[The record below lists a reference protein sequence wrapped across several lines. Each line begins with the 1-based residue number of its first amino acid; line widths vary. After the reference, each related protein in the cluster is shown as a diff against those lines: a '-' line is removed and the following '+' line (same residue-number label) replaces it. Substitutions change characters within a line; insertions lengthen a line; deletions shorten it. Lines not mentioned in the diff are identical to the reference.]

1 MNNIETPDWNEVVDK
16 AKASF
21 MGVALGDALGATTEF
36 MTSREIKVQ
45 FGVHKQIIGKGWLY
59 LKPGQVT
66 DDTEMSIWMGRAIQ
80 NSEGWDLSAI
90 AEAFAHWMKS
100 RPVDIGSTCSR
111 GIKNYI
117 VHHRLEVPPSPWDA
131 GNGALMRMVPVALY
145 SLGDKKI
152 LCRYAVEQAHLT
164 HNNPL
169 SDAACIFFG
178 QLVHRAIMGDTLNQL
193 RALADDFVS
202 VHPKFHYHP
211 YSKNSSAYV
220 VDTVQTVFHFLFST
234 SSFEECLVN
243 TVNQGGDA
251 DTTGALAGMLAGALY
266 GIQGIPKHWLKR
278 LDPKVSSEVP
288 KLAEYLVSHSPLSRT
303 EKIKR
308 LKLRGQQ

>member
-1 MNNIETPDWNEVVDK
+1 MKNNKTLDWNKIIDK
-16 AKASF
+16 SRAAF

-36 MTSREIKVQ
+36 MTSREIKTQ
-45 FGVHKQIIGKGWLY
+45 FGVHNQIIGKGWLY

-80 NSEGWDLSAI
+80 NSEGWNLSAI
-90 AEAFAHWMKS
+90 AEAFADWMRS

-145 SLGDKKI
+145 SLGDEKR

-164 HNNPL
+164 HNNSL

-178 QLVHRAIMGDTLNQL
+178 KLVHHAILGASLNQL
-193 RALADDFVS
+193 RTLTDEFIMA
-202 VHPKFHYHP
+202 HPKFGYHP
-211 YSKNSSAYV
+211 YPKNSSAYV

-234 SSFEECLVN
+234 ESFEECLVN

-251 DTTGALAGMLAGALY
+251 DTTGALAGMLAGAIY
-266 GIQGIPKHWLKR
+266 GLRGIPNRWWKR

-288 KLAEYLVSHSPLSRT
+288 TLAEYLVSHSPLS
-303 EKIKR
+303 KR
-308 LKLRGQQ
+308 S

>member
-1 MNNIETPDWNEVVDK
+1 MRKVQAPDWNEVVDK
-16 AKASF
+16 AKAAF

-36 MTSREIKVQ
+36 MTPREIKVK
-45 FGVHKQIIGKGWLY
+45 FGVHNQIIGKGWLY

-80 NSEGWDLSAI
+80 NSGGWDLSAI
-90 AEAFAHWMKS
+90 AEGFANWMKS

-117 VHHRLEVPPSPWDA
+117 VHHRLEVPPSQWDA

-145 SLGDKKI
+145 SLGDEER
-152 LCRYAVEQAHLT
+152 LNRYAVEQAHLT

-178 QLVHRAIMGDTLNQL
+178 RLVHHAVMGASLNQL
-193 RALADDFVS
+193 RTLADEFVIA
-202 VHPKFHYHP
+202 HPKFRYHP
-211 YSKNSSAYV
+211 YPKNSSAYV

-234 SSFEECLVN
+234 STFEECLVN

-266 GIQGIPKHWLKR
+266 GIRGLPRRWLKR
-278 LDPKVSSEVP
+278 LDSKVSSEVP
-288 KLAEYLVSHSPLSRT
+288 VLAEHLVSHSPLSR
-303 EKIKR
+303 I
-308 LKLRGQQ
+308 

>member
-1 MNNIETPDWNEVVDK
+1 MKNIEAPDWEEVIDK
-16 AKASF
+16 AKAAF

-36 MTSREIKVQ
+36 MTSREIKVK

-80 NSEGWDLSAI
+80 NSGGWNLSAI
-90 AEAFAHWMKS
+90 AEGFAHWMRS

-117 VHHRLEVPPSPWDA
+117 VHNRLEVPPSPWDA

-145 SLGDKKI
+145 SLGDKEI
-152 LCRYAVEQAHLT
+152 LARYAVEQAHLT

-178 QLVHRAIMGDTLNQL
+178 HLVHRAIMGATRNQL
-193 RALADDFVS
+193 RYLVDKFVMA
-202 VHPKFHYHP
+202 HPKFRYHP
-211 YSKNSSAYV
+211 YPQNSSAYV

-234 SSFEECLVN
+234 QTFEECLVG

-266 GIQGIPKHWLKR
+266 GGRQIPKRWLKC

-288 KLAEYLVSHSPLSRT
+288 LLAEHLVNHSPLSR
-303 EKIKR
+303 I
-308 LKLRGQQ
+308 Q